1 MITSWLISRLEYDT
15 QQQNGVHDES
25 FFSRRE
31 KLTVVYKMAPRK
43 PNHRVYPR
51 IASRQRAIFKKNS
64 RHVLRKV
71 LLYLLVQAMLLLS
84 PSRKDSQHCF
94 CKIQSFLSEA
104 KITLSICSHFCSEP
118 SITTGPLMNLIS
130 TANKTTFRRS
140 HSRIVHARAPI

>member
-84 PSRKDSQHCF
+84 PRRDFWLIVSQSCACHSPRTVF
-94 CKIQSFLSEA
+94 DTTSISALLA
-104 KITLSICSHFCSEP
+104 VYKITFEQCKVVWQINGHFDW
-118 SITTGPLMNLIS
+118 TLVNFGRTYYL
-130 TANKTTFRRS
+130 
-140 HSRIVHARAPI
+140 HQ